1 MTKLLPERTT
11 TSCASLWRKLKTST
25 SLILMTA
32 SPGCRPACS
41 DRLPALT
48 CKTEEETGN
57 EVTMCASK
65 RESER
70 ETTLRSN
77 RETIGNWQREV
88 EFNLNSKRGLKGS
101 KQAER
106 QMNLLCAV
114 CKNYEATTA
123 QCTVGERGEE
133 GERERERFPQYL
145 NLNQSQIAATFSAAF
160 FLA

>member
-1 MTKLLPERTT
+1 
-11 TSCASLWRKLKTST
+11 
-25 SLILMTA
+25 
-32 SPGCRPACS
+32 
-41 DRLPALT
+41 
-48 CKTEEETGN
+48 
-57 EVTMCASK
+57 MCASK